1 MFGESSINVE
11 LVVWSK
17 EMSYRPRRFRSDLN
31 FAMVQKLREAGV
43 QIPSPQRDLHFRDGV
58 VRVEVTASEKTPA
71 RAVADG
77 A

>member
-1 MFGESSINVE
+1 

-31 FAMVQKLREAGV
+31 FAIAQKLREAGV
-43 QIPSPQRDLHFRDGV
+43 EIPSPQRDVNFRGGV
-58 VRVEVTASEKTPA
+58 VRVEMTPSGKTPE